1 MVKTNGATSPLFS
14 LKLSI
19 IIIITYLTFYG
30 MYPFSTSN
38 GLNLQSTA
46 QPQGTATFQ
55 SPAGDQYSARQFS
68 SREFF

>member
-1 MVKTNGATSPLFS
+1 MVKTNGATSPLFL

-19 IIIITYLTFYG
+19 IIITYLNFYG
-30 MYPFSTSN
+30 MYPFSTSK
-38 GLNLQSTA
+38 GFNLQSTA
-46 QPQGTATFQ
+46 QPQGAAIFQ